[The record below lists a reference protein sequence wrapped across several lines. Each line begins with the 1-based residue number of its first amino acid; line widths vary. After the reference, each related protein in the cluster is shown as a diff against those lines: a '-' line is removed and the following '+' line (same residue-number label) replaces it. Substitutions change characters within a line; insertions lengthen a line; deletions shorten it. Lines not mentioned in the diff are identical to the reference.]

1 MRFTLKMGH
10 MPQRD
15 ASPPLPNGARVTTRF
30 FPLSPSLRPYVST
43 IYLSEVAVSD
53 GKRVEDYLHPEWAN
67 LRFVEGDPPLA
78 AIGDGPLAETPRFI
92 ATGPTSTATH
102 FAAGNMRVWGI
113 GILPIG
119 WAKFI
124 PLPAEEFAD
133 RLTDGSTDPAFAPF
147 APLLDALRQVNDVD
161 AAAALIDAHVC
172 ALLADA
178 PPDDPSILA
187 AHQALVDD
195 EVTSVADL
203 SVKLSLSERSIERLS
218 HRAFGFSPKLLLL
231 RQRFLRSLARFMLDP
246 SMAWI
251 DTMDHHYY
259 DQAQFTRDFQRFMGM
274 NPRDYA
280 ARPKPIL
287 GAAALARDAAAG
299 AAVQGLH
306 KPAG

>member
-1 MRFTLKMGH
+1 
-10 MPQRD
+10 MPHRD
-15 ASPPLPNGARVTTRF
+15 ASPDFPTGARVTTRF
-30 FPLSPSLRPYVST
+30 FPLSPPLRPYVST
-43 IYLSEVAVSD
+43 IYLSEVAIPD
-53 GKRVEDYLHPEWAN
+53 GNRVEDYLHPEWAN
-67 LRFVEGDPPLA
+67 LRFIDGDLPRA
-78 AIGDGPLAETPRFI
+78 AIGGSPVNETPRFI
-92 ATGPTSTATH
+92 ATGPTSTATY
-102 FAAGNMRVWGI
+102 FAAGNMRAWGI
-113 GILPIG
+113 GILPFG

-124 PLPAEEFAD
+124 PLPAESLAD
-133 RLTDGSTDPAFAPF
+133 RMTDGSAHPAFAVF
-147 APLLDALRQVNDVD
+147 APLLETLRQVNDVD

-178 PPDDPSILA
+178 PPDDPAILA
-187 AHQALVDD
+187 AHRALVDD

-203 SVKLSLSERSIERLS
+203 SAKLSLSERSIERLS

-274 NPRDYA
+274 SPREYA

-287 GAAALARDAAAG
+287 GAAAFARAAAAG

>member
-1 MRFTLKMGH
+1 MG
-10 MPQRD
+10 QRD
-15 ASPPLPNGARVTTRF
+15 ASPQPPTGARVATRF
-30 FPLSPSLRPYVST
+30 FPLSPALRPYVST
-43 IYLSEVAVSD
+43 IYLSEVAVPD
-53 GKRVEDYLHPEWAN
+53 GSRVEDYLHPEWAN
-67 LRFVEGDPPLA
+67 LRFIEGDRPLA
-78 AIGDGPLAETPRFI
+78 AIGDSPVAPTPRFV
-92 ATGPTSTATH
+92 ATGPTSTATY
-102 FAAGNMRVWGI
+102 FAAGNMRAWGI
-113 GILPIG
+113 GILPMG

-124 PLPAEEFAD
+124 PLSAEDLAD
-133 RLTDGSTDPAFAPF
+133 RLTDGGAHPAFAPF
-147 APLLDALRQVNDVD
+147 APLLGALRQVNDVD

-178 PPDDPSILA
+178 PPDDPAILA
-187 AHQALVDD
+187 AHRALVDD

-203 SVKLSLSERSIERLS
+203 SAKLSLSERSIERLS
-218 HRAFGFSPKLLLL
+218 RRAFGFSPKLLLL

-274 NPRDYA
+274 SPRDYA

-287 GAAALARDAAAG
+287 GAAAFARAAAAG

>member
-1 MRFTLKMGH
+1 
-10 MPQRD
+10 MPQHD
-15 ASPPLPNGARVTTRF
+15 ASSHLPAGVRIATRF
-30 FPLSPSLRPYVST
+30 FPLSAALRPYVST
-43 IYLSEVAVSD
+43 IYLSEVAVPDDS
-53 GKRVEDYLHPEWAN
+53 RVEDYLHPEWAN
-67 LRFVEGDPPLA
+67 LRFVDGDPPLA
-78 AIGDGPLAETPRFI
+78 AIGSGPVAEMPRFV
-92 ATGPTSTATH
+92 ATGPTSTSTY
-102 FAAGNMRVWGI
+102 FAAGNMRAWGI

-124 PLPAEEFAD
+124 PLPADELAD
-133 RLTDGSTDPAFAPF
+133 RFCDGAAHPAFTMF
-147 APLLDALRQVNDVD
+147 APLLEALRRVNDDD
-161 AAAALIDAHVC
+161 AAAALIDSHLC
-172 ALLADA
+172 SLLAGA
-178 PPDDPSILA
+178 APDDPAILA
-187 AHQALVDD
+187 AHLALVDD
-195 EVTSVADL
+195 DL
-203 SVKLSLSERSIERLS
+203 SSVSDLSAKLALSERSIERLS

-274 NPRDYA
+274 SPREYA

-287 GAAALARDAAAG
+287 GAAAIARAAAAG